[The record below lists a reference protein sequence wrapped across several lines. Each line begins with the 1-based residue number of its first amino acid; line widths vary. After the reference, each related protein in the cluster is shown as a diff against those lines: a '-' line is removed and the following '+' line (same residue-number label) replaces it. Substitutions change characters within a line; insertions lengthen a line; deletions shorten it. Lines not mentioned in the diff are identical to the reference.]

1 MTYKVRLEIF
11 EGPLDLLLY
20 LIQKNELDIHDIPI
34 TLVTEQ
40 YLQYLNLMQSLNLDV
55 AGEFLVMASM
65 LMRIKS
71 KMLLPPDEVPAD
83 APPEEQDPRAEL
95 VQKLLEYMRFKDA
108 AQNLRKM
115 ESSRMDSFARVAPEL
130 EIEAGDSPFLDGSL
144 FDLITAFGKVLQH
157 MPKEVFHQVIK
168 DEFTVAE
175 KVQEILGSLGTD
187 GQRVRFTQLFKKATN
202 RLEAITVFLALLELI
217 RLKEVS
223 FMQDQL
229 FEDIVIIRTPY
240 RREEEQRLA
249 AELAETTAAAA
260 ADEAAEAAIE
270 AAAETETEES
280 RNGVTE

>member
-40 YLQYLNLMQSLNLDV
+40 YLQYLGIMQSLNLDV

-83 APPEEQDPRAEL
+83 APAEEVDPREEL
-95 VQKLLEYMRFKDA
+95 VQKLLEYMRYKDA
-108 AQNLRKM
+108 AQELRKM
-115 ESSRMDSFARVAPEL
+115 EGFRMDSYTRTAPEL
-130 EIEAGDSPFLDGSL
+130 EIDAADSPFLDGSL

-175 KVQEILGSLGTD
+175 KVTEILNVLGTA
-187 GQRVRFTQLFKKATN
+187 GERVRFTQLFKKAGN

-229 FEDIVIIRTPY
+229 FEDIVIIRTPT
-240 RREEEQRLA
+240 RRLEESE
-249 AELAETTAAAA
+249 TAAAPSEA
-260 ADEAAEAAIE
+260 PADGEGA
-270 AAAETETEES
+270 
-280 RNGVTE
+280 